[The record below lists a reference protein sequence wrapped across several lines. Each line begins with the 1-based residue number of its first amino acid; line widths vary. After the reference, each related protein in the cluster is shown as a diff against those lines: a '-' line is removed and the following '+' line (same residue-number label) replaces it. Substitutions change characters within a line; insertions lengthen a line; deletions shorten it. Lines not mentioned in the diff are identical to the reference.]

1 MNISWS
7 RRIIS
12 ELCAKSGVREVI
24 VCAGA
29 RNSPLV
35 SVLARTQG
43 LSVQSFFEERS
54 AGFYALGVAR
64 RTDRPVAIV
73 TTSGTAAAEL
83 LPAAIEA
90 FHSGVPLIL
99 VTADRPK
106 RLRGTGAPQA
116 IDQTGLFGKFVEI
129 ELDLEA
135 GEGFDLSEWTRRAP
149 IHLNICLDEPLIDEK
164 HEILEP
170 KISDDAGFAG
180 LAMTKQ
186 AAGAEWASLRLLKF
200 LKAEEPLV
208 AVVGRLET
216 EVERET
222 VAELLK
228 RLRVP
233 VYLECN
239 SGLRERVDL
248 SGLALK
254 SGDKVLSWALKKNL
268 FKRVLRIGGVP
279 TVRIWRDLDDPRGTV
294 ETLSLTSLPFAGLSR
309 GEMICAEIAPTL
321 MQAMGSPTLDETSA
335 RRELSAETKLILDA
349 DFEATQMLEAL
360 FTEEPLAES
369 SLVNA
374 LSKKMAE
381 GALVYVGNSL
391 PIREWD
397 LAAARER
404 VVAVEANRGVNGIDG
419 QLSTYLGL
427 ASAGRENWAILG
439 DLTAMYDLAG
449 PWAIGARGEKLDLR
463 MVVINN
469 GGGKI
474 FSRIF
479 GDALFEN
486 RHSIRFDGW
495 AKMWSL
501 GYQLWREIPSR
512 IEVQCPT
519 VIEIVPDPE
528 ATARFWDRYDGYWKS
543 RD

>member
-7 RRIIS
+7 RKIIS
-12 ELCAKSGVREVI
+12 ELCSKSGVREVI

-35 SVLARTQG
+35 SVLARTEG

-54 AGFYALGVAR
+54 AAFYALGVAR
-64 RTDRPVAIV
+64 RTDRPVALV

-90 FHSGVPLIL
+90 FHSGVPLVL

-116 IDQTGLFGKFVEI
+116 IDQTGLFAKFVEI

-135 GEGFDLSEWTRRAP
+135 GEGFDLSQWTRRAP
-149 IHLNICLDEPLIDEK
+149 VHLNICLDEPLIDET
-164 HEILEP
+164 HETLRPE
-170 KISDDAGFAG
+170 ISEKSGFAG

-186 AAGAEWASLRLLKF
+186 AAGPEWASLRLLKF
-200 LKAEEPLV
+200 LKAEEPMV

-233 VYLECN
+233 VYLEGN

-248 SGLALK
+248 SGLSLK
-254 SGDKVLSWALKKNL
+254 SGDKVLAWALKKKL
-268 FKRVLRIGGVP
+268 FSRVLRIGGVP

-321 MQAMGSPTLDETSA
+321 MQAMGSPALDETSEH
-335 RRELSAETKLILDA
+335 RELSPETKLILDT
-349 DFEATQMLEAL
+349 DFEAAQMLEGL
-360 FTEEPLAES
+360 FREEPLAES
-369 SLVNA
+369 SLVNS
-374 LSKKMAE
+374 LSKKMAD

-419 QLSTYLGL
+419 QISTYLGL
-427 ASAGRENWAILG
+427 ASAGQENWAIIG

-486 RHSIRFDGW
+486 RHSIAFEGW
-495 AKMWSL
+495 AKMWNL
-501 GYQLWREIPSR
+501 DYQLWREIPSS
-512 IEVQCPT
+512 IAFYKPT
-519 VIEIVPDPE
+519 VIEIVPDAD
-528 ATARFWDRYDGYWKS
+528 ATARFWDRYDSYWKS